1 MQKAVSSPS
10 PNRIIVDVRE
20 PSELL
25 EMGTIPGAIN
35 IPIMHNPD
43 SFAISDEEFKQ
54 RHGIERPGKD
64 KELIFFCMA
73 GVRSH
78 AATGAA
84 RDWGWTKA
92 ADYPGSWN
100 QWSWLGGKV
109 QKWEGGGKDG
119 EGKS

>member
-1 MQKAVSSPS
+1 MQKAVSAPSPS
-10 PNRIIVDVRE
+10 RIIVDVRE
-20 PSELL
+20 PSELQ

-35 IPIMHNPD
+35 IPILHNPD
-43 SFAISDEEFKQ
+43 SFSITDAEFRE

-84 RDWGWTKA
+84 RDRGWTKA

-100 QWSWLGGKV
+100 QWTWLGGTVEKLEG
-109 QKWEGGGKDG
+109 KGKEGG
-119 EGKS
+119 KS